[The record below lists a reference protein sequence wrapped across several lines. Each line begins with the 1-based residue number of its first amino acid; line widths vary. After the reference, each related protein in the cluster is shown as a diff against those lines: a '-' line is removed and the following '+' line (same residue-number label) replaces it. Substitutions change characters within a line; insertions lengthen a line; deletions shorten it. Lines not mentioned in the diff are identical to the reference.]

1 MRTERRHRP
10 AFTLVELMLAVVL
23 LGVMTTIS
31 ILTFR
36 AVTNGWRVS
45 REYMDRLERTDY
57 ALDQLVSALKCAYY
71 PHSGSQNGE
80 FGFVLTDNGDGDSPR
95 KSDTIEWSKKGTALI
110 GSDSSGDAVHRLQ
123 LMVLEKGS
131 DDWGVKIE
139 RTGLYARVKPHAKV
153 MIEDG
158 STKDEKDFGFD
169 SDERYFPMLVAGDV
183 DGFNCRVLKEPP
195 QNDTRGKEDKSEWE
209 DEFAESNAVP
219 YKVQLTFYI
228 EKEDPEYRSRK
239 IRIPLLRTVRMPVY
253 EQSKDGAA
261 LPGEGEDGGRSAG
274 PRRVGGGGSRAP
286 GGRGGAAPGGGG
298 GGR

>member
-1 MRTERRHRP
+1 MILNMKR
-10 AFTLVELMLAVVL
+10 
-23 LGVMTTIS
+23 S
-31 ILTFR
+31 I
-36 AVTNGWRVS
+36 
-45 REYMDRLERTDY
+45 
-57 ALDQLVSALKCAYY
+57 C
-71 PHSGSQNGE
+71 
-80 FGFVLTDNGDGDSPR
+80 
-95 KSDTIEWSKKGTALI
+95 
-110 GSDSSGDAVHRLQ
+110 
-123 LMVLEKGS
+123 
-131 DDWGVKIE
+131 
-139 RTGLYARVKPHAKV
+139 TGLYARVKPHAKV

-158 STKDEKDFGFD
+158 STKDEKDFGFE

-261 LPGEGEDGGRSAG
+261 LPGEGDDDGGV
-274 PRRVGGGGSRAP
+274 PRRVGGGRT
-286 GGRGGAAPGGGG
+286 RVPGGG
-298 GGR
+298 R

>member
-1 MRTERRHRP
+1 MNSSRT
-10 AFTLVELMLAVVL
+10 AFTLVELTLAVVL

-71 PHSGSQNGE
+71 PHSGSQDGE
-80 FGFVLTDNGDGDSPR
+80 YGFMLIDNGDGDSPR

-110 GSDSSGDAVHRLQ
+110 GSDSSGDAVHRVQ

-153 MIEDG
+153 MIEGG
-158 STKDEKDFGFD
+158 STKDEKDFSFE

-183 DGFNCRVLKEPP
+183 DGFSCRVLKEPP
-195 QNDTRGKEDKSEWE
+195 SDDNGGKQDKSDWE

-219 YKVQLTFYI
+219 YKVQLTFFI

-239 IRIPLLRTVRMPVY
+239 IRIPILRTVRMPLY
-253 EQSKDGAA
+253 EQSLDGAK
-261 LPGEGEDGGRSAG
+261 LPGGEEQKVRS
-274 PRRVGGGGSRAP
+274 
-286 GGRGGAAPGGGG
+286 GG
-298 GGR
+298 GGRR